1 VEAEIEKHR
10 GKEKQG
16 KATKQKAEKF
26 ESRSCQTEK
35 EHSIVFRK

>member
-1 VEAEIEKHR
+1 LKKCGEAEIEKHR

-26 ESRSCQTEK
+26 ESRSRKEK
-35 EHSIVFRK
+35 K